1 MKIFDCCIFF
11 DEKMLLDLRIN
22 ILNQYVDKFVVVEAN
37 FTHSGKYKKF
47 NFNINDYYNFKD
59 KIIYIQVKD
68 LPNNLFEIK
77 ENLTKNQ
84 IDELKIKNALI
95 IENFHR
101 DKILKGLIKA
111 NNDDLIIISDVD
123 EIPNLENLKHS
134 HLKKDIILF
143 KQDIFYYKFNLKHPT
158 LKWFGS
164 KAIRKNKLKTPQ
176 TLRNTK
182 NKIYPLWRL
191 DTLFS
196 KKKKTN
202 ISIVKN
208 GGWHFTNIKKPE
220 NIYNKFLNFLHHV
233 DFEQSG
239 LQKKDIENFV
249 EHQIVPYGHNVDK
262 KKNKWLEKILLE
274 KVTIDLLPNY
284 LASNLEKYKEWIAN

>member
-11 DEKMLLDLRIN
+11 DEKMLLNLRMN

-68 LPNNLFEIK
+68 LPNNLFEIR

-84 IDELKIKNALI
+84 IDEIKIKNALI

-101 DKILKGLIKA
+101 DKILEGLIKA

-123 EIPNLENLKHS
+123 EIPNLENLKDS
-134 HLKKDIILF
+134 HLKRDIILF
-143 KQDIFYYKFNLKHPT
+143 KQNIFYYKFNLKHPT

-176 TLRNTK
+176 ILRNTK
-182 NKIYPLWRL
+182 NRIYPLWRV
-191 DTLFS
+191 DALFS
-196 KKKKTN
+196 QKKKTN
-202 ISIVKN
+202 IKKIKN
-208 GGWHFTNIKKPE
+208 E
-220 NIYNKFLNFLHHV
+220 R
-233 DFEQSG
+233 
-239 LQKKDIENFV
+239 
-249 EHQIVPYGHNVDK
+249 
-262 KKNKWLEKILLE
+262 
-274 KVTIDLLPNY
+274 
-284 LASNLEKYKEWIAN
+284 

>member
-158 LKWFGS
+158 LKFFLF
-164 KAIRKNKLKTPQ
+164 KFIRKNKLKTPQ